1 MHIIQ
6 PRALLLFA
14 CIISI
19 TALAAPAPPA
29 VHSEIDA
36 LFVKLQAPGC
46 QFNRN
51 GSWYSGADAQAH
63 LRKKMDYLE
72 GKNMVKTT
80 EDFITLG
87 AATSSSSGKPY
98 LVRCGESQPVESK
111 VWLNDQLKVLR
122 QAK

>member
-1 MHIIQ
+1 MS
-6 PRALLLFA
+6 LLRRSTAFLFA

-63 LRKKMDYLE
+63 LRKKLDYLE

-111 VWLNDQLKVLR
+111 VWLNDQLKILR
-122 QAK
+122 QTK

>member
-1 MHIIQ
+1 MSLI
-6 PRALLLFA
+6 RRSTAFLFA

-19 TALAAPAPPA
+19 TALAAPAPP
-29 VHSEIDA
+29 VVRSEIDA

-51 GSWYSGADAQAH
+51 GSWYSGADAQTH
-63 LRKKMDYLE
+63 LRKKLDYLE

>member
-1 MHIIQ
+1 MSLI
-6 PRALLLFA
+6 RRSTAFLFA

-29 VHSEIDA
+29 VHSEINA

-63 LRKKMDYLE
+63 LRKKLDYLE

-98 LVRCGESQPVESK
+98 LIRCGESQPVESK